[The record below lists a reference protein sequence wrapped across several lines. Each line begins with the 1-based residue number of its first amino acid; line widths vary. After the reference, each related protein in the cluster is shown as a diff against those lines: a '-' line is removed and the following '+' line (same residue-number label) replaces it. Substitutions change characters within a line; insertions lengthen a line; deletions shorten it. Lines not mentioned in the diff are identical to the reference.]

1 MISLGSSDAPVV
13 AGVDPHGTTPWQLWA
28 RLVGLLPP
36 KEDTAAMAWG
46 RRLERL
52 VVERIAEEVRAESI
66 QDGYTLARDERP
78 WQRATPDALLYLER
92 GEPWLAEAKAL
103 RGQVPEEPMLA
114 WLVQCQHQLM
124 VWPDFRG
131 VALGAFG
138 ALDFRMW
145 RITPHADLQRALLGR
160 EEAFLRLVETE
171 TPPPVEAADNAW
183 LAKAYPLSD
192 TLRTVRLG
200 AEALEWDAERQA
212 GKEQEKSGKTRADAA
227 EANLKFAMQDAR
239 AATLPDGTT
248 YTWAP
253 TKRHGYT
260 VEESIVR
267 TLRRKGT
274 KNGAQD

>member
-1 MISLGSSDAPVV
+1 MSIKIGSSDAPDIV
-13 AGVDPHGTTPWQLWA
+13 GIGHSSPWQLWA

-36 KEDTAAMAWG
+36 KEDTPAMEWG

-52 VVERIAEEVRAESI
+52 IVERIAEDVGAESV
-66 QDGYTLARDERP
+66 QDGYPLARDERP

-103 RGQVPEEPMLA
+103 RGQVPEEPLLA

-138 ALDFRMW
+138 ALDFRCW
-145 RITPHADLQRALLGR
+145 RVTPHADLQRTLLVR
-160 EEAFLRLVETE
+160 EEAFLKLVETE

-192 TLRTVRLG
+192 TLKAVKLG
-200 AEALEWDAERQA
+200 TEALEWDSERQA
-212 GKEQEKSGKTRADAA
+212 GKEQEKNGKRRADAA
-227 EANLKFAMQDAR
+227 EANLKFAMGDAR
-239 AATLPDGTT
+239 TAVLPSGIS

-253 TKRHGYT
+253 TKRKGYT
-260 VEESIVR
+260 VEESTVR
-267 TLRRKGT
+267 TLRRKGA
-274 KNGAQD
+274 KGNGDD